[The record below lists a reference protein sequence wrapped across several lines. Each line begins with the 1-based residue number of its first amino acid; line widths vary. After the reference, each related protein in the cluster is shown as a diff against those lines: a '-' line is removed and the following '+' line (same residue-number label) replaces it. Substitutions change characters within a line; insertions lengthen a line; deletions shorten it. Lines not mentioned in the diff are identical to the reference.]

1 VKTMNADINLTKY
14 HIIVLLVDDQ
24 HLICEVVRR
33 MLKKEKD
40 ISFHYCLNPE
50 NALEMAHRI
59 HPTVILQDLH
69 MPSEE
74 VGLALLNQFKT
85 DTATQDVP
93 LIILSTNETPLIKAE
108 TFSKGANDYIVKLP
122 DRLEVVARIRYH
134 SEGYI
139 NRLERNEAYRALLKS
154 RKQLEVRNRFIRK
167 TFGRY
172 ISDEIV
178 EAVLETPGG
187 LKLGGEKRIVTVLMA
202 DLRGFTSLSE
212 AMSAE
217 YVVDVLNIFL
227 EAMTEIILEHHGTI
241 NTFIGDAIMVVF
253 GAPQKRD
260 DDAARA
266 VTCALAMQK
275 KMSGVNKLCLEKGY
289 PQLKMGIGINTGE
302 VVAGN
307 IGSQK
312 RLKYDFIG
320 HNVNIAA
327 RIEAYSI
334 GGQILLSEK
343 TLLACELKLTI
354 ASQMQVVAKGIK
366 KPILIYDIIG
376 VHGDEN
382 LCLVSHD
389 KLWLKRLDKPFPVH
403 LTIIDNDK
411 RAGSAILQG
420 MVIKLGPAAAVIK
433 ASRNCRHL
441 TNLSLSLVDVDK
453 KMLMAESY
461 GKVTENIS
469 KTPPVFRV
477 HFTFIPNEIEVF
489 FKEILDKHDFK
500 TSVTEK

>member
-1 VKTMNADINLTKY
+1 MEGFPIVNTMVADVSLTKY
-14 HIIVLLVDDQ
+14 HITVLLVDDQ
-24 HLICEVVRR
+24 LLIGGVVRR
-33 MLKKEKD
+33 MLAKEKD
-40 ISFHYCLNPE
+40 ISFHYCQNPD
-50 NALEMAHRI
+50 NAINMAHQI

-74 VGLALLNQFKT
+74 VGLALLHQFKT
-85 DTATQDVP
+85 DPDTLDVP
-93 LIILSTNETPLIKAE
+93 LIILSANETPLIKAV
-108 TFSKGANDYIVKLP
+108 TFSKGANDYMVKLP

-134 SEGYI
+134 SKGYI
-139 NRLERNEAYRALLKS
+139 NLLERNEAYSALLKS
-154 RKQLEVRNRFIRK
+154 QKQLEVRNRFIRK

-178 EAVLETPGG
+178 EEVLETPGG
-187 LKLGGEKRIVTVLMA
+187 LRLGGEKRIVTILMA

-217 YVVDVLNIFL
+217 DVVDMLNIFL
-227 EAMTEIILEHHGTI
+227 EAMTEVILEHYGTI

-253 GAPQKRD
+253 GAPQKRN
-260 DDAARA
+260 DDAMRA
-266 VTCALAMQK
+266 VTCALVMQK
-275 KMSGVNKLCLEKGY
+275 NMSDVNQQCLKKGY

-334 GGQILLSEK
+334 GGQILISQQ
-343 TLLACELKLTI
+343 TLQACELKLTI

-376 VHGDEN
+376 VDDDDS
-382 LCLVSHD
+382 LRLVPYD
-389 KLWLKRLDKPFPVH
+389 KLQLMQIDKPFPVH
-403 LTIIDNDK
+403 LTIIDTEN
-411 RAGSAILQG
+411 RAGGVVLQG
-420 MVIKLGPAAAVIK
+420 TVLKLGPAAAEIK
-433 ASRNCRHL
+433 ASRTCRHL
-441 TNLSLSLVDVDK
+441 TNLSLSLIDTGK
-453 KMLMAESY
+453 KALTSESY
-461 GKVTENIS
+461 CKVTKIIS
-469 KTPPVFRV
+469 KTPPVFRI
-477 HFTFIPNEIEVF
+477 HFTFIPNEIELF
-489 FKEILDKHDFK
+489 FEKILNKR
-500 TSVTEK
+500 T

>member
-1 VKTMNADINLTKY
+1 VKTMRADVNLTKY
-14 HIIVLLVDDQ
+14 HITVLLVDDQ
-24 HLICEVVRR
+24 LLIGEVVRR
-33 MLKKEKD
+33 MLTKEKD
-40 ISFHYCLNPE
+40 ISFHYCQNPD
-50 NALEMAHRI
+50 NAIDMACQI

-69 MPSEE
+69 MPSER
-74 VGLALLNQFKT
+74 VGLALLRQFKT
-85 DTATQDVP
+85 DPATLDVP

-108 TFSKGANDYIVKLP
+108 TFFQGANDYIVKLP
-122 DRLEVVARIRYH
+122 DRLEVIARIRYH
-134 SEGYI
+134 SRGYI
-139 NRLERNEAYRALLKS
+139 NLLERNEAYRALLKS
-154 RKQLEVRNRFIRK
+154 QKQLEVRNRFIRK

-212 AMSAE
+212 EVSAE
-217 YVVDVLNIFL
+217 NVVDMLNIFL
-227 EAMTEIILEHHGTI
+227 EAMTEIILKYHGTI

-253 GAPQKRD
+253 GAPEKRND
-260 DDAARA
+260 DDAMRA

-275 KMSGVNKLCLEKGY
+275 KMSDVNKQCIIKRY

-334 GGQILLSEK
+334 GGQILISEK
-343 TLLACELKLTI
+343 TLEACQLKLTV

-366 KPILIYDIIG
+366 KPIVIYDITG
-376 VHGDEN
+376 VNDDDS
-382 LCLVSHD
+382 LCLVSQE
-389 KLWLKRLDKPFPVH
+389 KLTLIQLDKSFPVH
-403 LTIIDNDK
+403 MTIIDSEN
-411 RAGSAILQG
+411 RGGSIVFQG
-420 MVIKLGPAAAVIK
+420 AVLKLGPAAAEIK

-441 TNLSLSLVDVDK
+441 TNLSLSLVDTDK
-453 KMLMAESY
+453 KRLTSESY
-461 GKVTENIS
+461 GKVTEIIS
-469 KTPPVFRV
+469 KTPPIFRI
-477 HFTFIPNEIEVF
+477 HFTFIPNEIELF
-489 FKEILDKHDFK
+489 FEKILNKHA
-500 TSVTEK
+500 

>member
-1 VKTMNADINLTKY
+1 MTMMNADVNLTKY
-14 HIIVLLVDDQ
+14 HITVLLVDDQ
-24 HLICEVVRR
+24 LLIGEVVRR
-33 MLKKEKD
+33 MLSKEKD
-40 ISFHYCLNPE
+40 ITFHYCQNPDK
-50 NALEMAHRI
+50 AIEMACQI

-74 VGLALLNQFKT
+74 VGLALLQQFKT
-85 DTATQDVP
+85 DPATLDVP
-93 LIILSTNETPLIKAE
+93 LIILSTNETPLTKAE

-122 DRLEVVARIRYH
+122 DRLEVIARIRYH
-134 SEGYI
+134 SGAYI

-154 RKQLEVRNRFIRK
+154 QKQLKVRNRFIRK

-178 EAVLETPGG
+178 EAVLETPWG

-212 AMSAE
+212 AMAAE
-217 YVVDVLNIFL
+217 NVVDMLNIFL

-253 GAPQKRD
+253 GAPQKRN
-260 DDAARA
+260 DDAMRA

-275 KMSGVNKLCLEKGY
+275 KMSDVNRQCLKQGY

-334 GGQILLSEK
+334 GGQILISKK
-343 TLLACELKLTI
+343 TLQACKLKLTF

-376 VHGDEN
+376 VGDN
-382 LCLVSHD
+382 DDLCLVSQD
-389 KLWLKRLDKPFPVH
+389 ELQLTQLDKPF
-403 LTIIDNDK
+403 LFIWQLLITKIT
-411 RAGSAILQG
+411 
-420 MVIKLGPAAAVIK
+420 PAALF
-433 ASRNCRHL
+433 C
-441 TNLSLSLVDVDK
+441 
-453 KMLMAESY
+453 
-461 GKVTENIS
+461 KVRLQN
-469 KTPPVFRV
+469 
-477 HFTFIPNEIEVF
+477 
-489 FKEILDKHDFK
+489 
-500 TSVTEK
+500 